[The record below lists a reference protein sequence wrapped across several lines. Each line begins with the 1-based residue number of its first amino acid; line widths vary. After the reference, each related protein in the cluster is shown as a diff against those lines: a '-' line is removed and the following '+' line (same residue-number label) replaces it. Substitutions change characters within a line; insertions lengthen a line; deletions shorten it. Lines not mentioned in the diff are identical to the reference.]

1 LIQGVTVIKHFAFF
15 LIIAFLLTI
24 IVSYA
29 SGTGSIFITTQPV
42 GATVFLDG
50 SRIGDTPLP
59 LGGIPVGKHNLKV
72 SLKNYEDV
80 GREIEVTNDDTLTIN
95 IIMEEKEEISPGT
108 VIVNSN
114 PKNAIVNFDK
124 VNIGKTPAKLE
135 NVSEGPHDIEIILE
149 GYKSH
154 SEKINVVTGETI
166 TLEVNLS
173 SIEIIPP
180 DLSPSPKETKN
191 SGEDVFLTIRTR
203 PPDAQIYI
211 NGKLSGNSPQIDIP
225 VKPGKYDI
233 KIVKSGFQT
242 HKEEIE
248 VSNKS
253 SGEIL
258 ISLEKSE
265 GFDIKT
271 GAHYIYIFIIL
282 VILAIIFLVAVKF
295 IFSGQKSFK
304 KGLIIEEKYNIES
317 QRGEDSFFMIYKGSQ
332 KSSGTEVMLKVPLPY
347 LAEDPIFLSLF
358 TENLKDFK
366 SLNHPHI
373 VNLYDCS
380 AEKSSIY
387 VATEFFEGETIE
399 EIISRHKKLDL
410 RQIVNII
417 YQTSLAL
424 SYAHGK
430 NIIHGDLQPSRII
443 INKEGQIK
451 VNYFCIYKD
460 IYYHTINSI
469 GVYKGNI
476 LYMASEK
483 LEKKAVD
490 FRADLFSLGVIFYRL
505 LTGEL
510 PYEGET
516 PHLLL
521 ESQYYKE
528 IRVLPSFNIKIPE
541 KIKEVVLNLIQ
552 IDPYQ
557 RGKSTEQIMKLL
569 KGIKDNL

>member
-1 LIQGVTVIKHFAFF
+1 
-15 LIIAFLLTI
+15 
-24 IVSYA
+24 
-29 SGTGSIFITTQPV
+29 
-42 GATVFLDG
+42 
-50 SRIGDTPLP
+50 
-59 LGGIPVGKHNLKV
+59 
-72 SLKNYEDV
+72 
-80 GREIEVTNDDTLTIN
+80 
-95 IIMEEKEEISPGT
+95 
-108 VIVNSN
+108 
-114 PKNAIVNFDK
+114 
-124 VNIGKTPAKLE
+124 
-135 NVSEGPHDIEIILE
+135 
-149 GYKSH
+149 
-154 SEKINVVTGETI
+154 
-166 TLEVNLS
+166 
-173 SIEIIPP
+173 
-180 DLSPSPKETKN
+180 
-191 SGEDVFLTIRTR
+191 
-203 PPDAQIYI
+203 
-211 NGKLSGNSPQIDIP
+211 
-225 VKPGKYDI
+225 
-233 KIVKSGFQT
+233 
-242 HKEEIE
+242 
-248 VSNKS
+248 
-253 SGEIL
+253 
-258 ISLEKSE
+258 
-265 GFDIKT
+265 
-271 GAHYIYIFIIL
+271 
-282 VILAIIFLVAVKF
+282 
-295 IFSGQKSFK
+295 
-304 KGLIIEEKYNIES
+304 
-317 QRGEDSFFMIYKGSQ
+317 
-332 KSSGTEVMLKVPLPY
+332 MLKVPLPY

-451 VNYFCIYKD
+451 VNDFCIYKD